1 MVLKRDVRGTNG
13 MVILGRGAEITDR
26 HIAIFRSW
34 GVIEAEVETEAAPS
48 AVAPPPEP
56 LTPAQRQAVEG
67 ELERLFRHNDPTDPV
82 IEELLAICR
91 QRLTL
96 KKATH
101 G

>member
-13 MVILGRGAEITDR
+13 MVILGRGAAITER
-26 HIAIFRSW
+26 HIVIFRSW
-34 GVIEAEVETEAAPS
+34 GVSEAEVETEADSS
-48 AVAPPPEP
+48 AATPASEP
-56 LTPAQRQAVEG
+56 LAPAQREAVEA
-67 ELERLFRHNDPTDPV
+67 ELQRLFQYNDPTDPV
-82 IEELLAICR
+82 IEELVAICR